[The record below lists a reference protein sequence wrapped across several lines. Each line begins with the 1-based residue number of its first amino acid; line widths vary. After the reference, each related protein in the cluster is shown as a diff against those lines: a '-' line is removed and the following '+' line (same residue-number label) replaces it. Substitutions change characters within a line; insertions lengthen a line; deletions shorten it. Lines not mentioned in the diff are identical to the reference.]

1 MKTKQ
6 GNGGISIQMKDN
18 GISIPID
25 GSYNLKV
32 IQTRKEYVES
42 LLNDFGSG
50 QISYEKLVG
59 ELAQEFKNMYAF
71 IESLITNVTQLKNNY
86 EFLLNIIIS
95 MPEVQNNPGLV
106 KKITEKFPEDS
117 HP

>member
-1 MKTKQ
+1 MNEARF
-6 GNGGISIQMKDN
+6 GSGIDDK
-18 GISIPID
+18 
-25 GSYNLKV
+25 YNLKM

-50 QISYEKLVG
+50 QISPEKLVG
-59 ELAQEFKNMYAF
+59 ELTQEIKNLYAF
-71 IESLITNVTQLKNNY
+71 TETLVTNVAELKGHY

-95 MPEVQNNPGLV
+95 MPEVQNNSSLTQ
-106 KKITEKFPEDS
+106 KIKEFFPEDS